1 MNPWQ
6 AFLTTQ
12 GAQLIERNAT
22 QFAYIEHF
30 GKPADE
36 LQAVLP
42 QGNQAQDIVADLSHL
57 GLLEVSGDDAKTFL
71 QGQVTNDVM
80 QLSGNNSQFAGYCT
94 PKGRL
99 LALFQAFAHK
109 DHLHLQLNRALL
121 EPIAKRL
128 KMYVLRS
135 KVVIKDVSD
144 EIIRIGAAGAGI
156 EAKLSVFF
164 TQDPQ
169 FNGLPQQP
177 YGLIDL
183 SNAVILRLAGE
194 LPRYEIFTNIEQAS
208 ALWSTLATQKT
219 LAVGKPV
226 CDYLEISAGIPDITP
241 ATQEAFVPQMINL
254 DALNGIN
261 FKKGCYTGQEI
272 VARTHY
278 LGKVKRRTLIANI
291 NSSVVPQIGEALT
304 GSDGAEAGQL
314 VRVAAAPTG
323 GFEVLAEVRL
333 DSKELGEIKWQDT
346 TIIFKAMPYIFP
358 EK

>member
-1 MNPWQ
+1 MNPWH

-12 GAQLIERNAT
+12 GAQIIESNAT
-22 QFAYIEHF
+22 QFAYIEHI

-36 LQAVLP
+36 LQAINV
-42 QGNQAQDIVADLSHL
+42 QASNTQDIITDLSHL
-57 GLLEVSGDDAKTFL
+57 GLLEVSGEDAKTFL

-80 QLSGNNSQFAGYCT
+80 QLTGNNSQFAGYCT

-109 DHLHLQLNRALL
+109 DHLHLQFNRALL

-128 KMYVLRS
+128 KMYVMRS

-144 EIIRIGAAGAGI
+144 EIIRVGVAGI
-156 EAKLSVFF
+156 GVEAKLIAFF
-164 TQDPQ
+164 ARDPQ
-169 FNGLPQQP
+169 FTTLPKQANS
-177 YGLIDL
+177 LVDL
-183 SNAVILRLAGE
+183 SSGVILRLAGE
-194 LPRYEIFTNIEQAS
+194 LPRYEVFTNLEQAK
-208 ALWSTLATQKT
+208 AMWSTFTGQATV
-219 LAVGKPV
+219 AVGKPAW
-226 CDYLEISAGIPDITP
+226 DYLEINAGIPDITP
-241 ATQEAFVPQMINL
+241 TTQEAFVPQMINL

-291 NSSVVPQIGEALT
+291 NSTSIPQVGETLT
-304 GSDGAEAGQL
+304 GADGAEAGQL
-314 VRVAAAPTG
+314 VRVASSPTG
-323 GFEVLAEVRL
+323 GFDVLAEVRL
-333 DSKELGEIKWQDT
+333 DSKELGGIKWQDT
-346 TIIFKAMPYIFP
+346 VLGFKEMPYLFP